1 MTSVDRIDPGRAGA
15 DDTPSSPEAA
25 MLEFATHMTTL
36 TRLDSQIAH
45 VIFNVH
51 IPQFLKASP
60 QTTGELDALIDG
72 AQRRVGTELT
82 TMRSIVQKE
91 IDRLVVMGSIERA
104 NQMQAD
110 LNASTAFAGNIFRQM
125 GEAKLRLL
133 QTAGV

>member
-1 MTSVDRIDPGRAGA
+1 
-15 DDTPSSPEAA
+15 